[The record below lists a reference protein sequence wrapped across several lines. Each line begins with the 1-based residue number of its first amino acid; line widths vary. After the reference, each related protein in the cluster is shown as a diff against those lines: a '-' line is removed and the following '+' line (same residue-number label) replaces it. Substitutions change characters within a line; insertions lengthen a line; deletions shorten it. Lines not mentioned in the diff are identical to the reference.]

1 MTYFFDLDAHGGKL
15 DGLSLLPRSWVPH
28 YFSISQEIHRRW
40 LEQGGDGNLE
50 ATDLFDPVERN
61 WVQTQVSRFGE
72 QPESVSLIVRSN
84 ATEEGLE
91 QRGLLRSFRCD
102 GTFEAIFSA
111 AVQIFKAASGVS
123 LANPMGLIV
132 QAYCA
137 PILSGH
143 LSNERR
149 VSEESRRW
157 ICELDSSS
165 QFGKDI
171 EPRVIRWRV
180 ERASTV
186 PDTELLCADRKQLLR
201 SLRSLGRHF
210 YEKKERRHL
219 EWVWDGN
226 RLWVVQNDH
235 APDPT
240 GESPESAISS
250 LAHAIGANALNQFR
264 AFSSAD
270 AKRWQKLKCVETFRS
285 MDLPTTSL
293 YVLNGEGK
301 IRKLAKLGTLPGLI
315 SDLKLLM
322 GIPLVI
328 RTDIAG
334 ETAFF
339 AKRTDGISKAEVAID
354 FLRGTASELIN
365 AGVSPKDI
373 CFIAHRFIPAHASA
387 FSMATANG
395 NRVTVDSLWGLPD
408 GLEFC
413 SHDSFDVDVRNR
425 SIVAKKIRYKPT
437 FLAATPDGSWK
448 ARPLGPPWDWRPSLD
463 DSTVREIATL
473 SKRLAAA
480 LKETIV
486 IMWFAGIPTGAGHP
500 SLIPWRF
507 TAEGEPRQVDSTI
520 GEYFI
525 SKPYYVRNS
534 EDLDRLKEQSEPI
547 SSVLIKPDGPH
558 LRDKSFLERLG
569 TTVRSKELRI
579 DLEGSPLSHTYYV
592 LKRTGANVA
601 CVDPIK
607 SRNVRS
613 RFAKLVRDK
622 IPVRIQTQGEKV
634 VAISL
639 PKGELLDVL
648 KAKVVE
654 EAMEVLSAPSVESL
668 QEEMA
673 DVLEVLIALCR
684 VGSSS
689 LKKLEKLAAQK
700 RRKVGGFGKGLMLVQ
715 TEDLPLLEV
724 RTGNGLFNVGR
735 IRQARGSHQAI
746 VAAGRRLKT
755 RRDRIIIPLIP
766 SVPNRLRGPSRI
778 YFRNPDLEFEVWYRE
793 KSVEVI
799 LVGAKSD
806 FSTQLTLPFD
816 GPSRA

>member
-1 MTYFFDLDAHGGKL
+1 
-15 DGLSLLPRSWVPH
+15 
-28 YFSISQEIHRRW
+28 
-40 LEQGGDGNLE
+40 
-50 ATDLFDPVERN
+50 
-61 WVQTQVSRFGE
+61 
-72 QPESVSLIVRSN
+72 
-84 ATEEGLE
+84 
-91 QRGLLRSFRCD
+91 
-102 GTFEAIFSA
+102 
-111 AVQIFKAASGVS
+111 
-123 LANPMGLIV
+123 
-132 QAYCA
+132 
-137 PILSGH
+137 
-143 LSNERR
+143 
-149 VSEESRRW
+149 
-157 ICELDSSS
+157 
-165 QFGKDI
+165 
-171 EPRVIRWRV
+171 
-180 ERASTV
+180 
-186 PDTELLCADRKQLLR
+186 
-201 SLRSLGRHF
+201 
-210 YEKKERRHL
+210 
-219 EWVWDGN
+219 
-226 RLWVVQNDH
+226 
-235 APDPT
+235 
-240 GESPESAISS
+240 
-250 LAHAIGANALNQFR
+250 
-264 AFSSAD
+264 
-270 AKRWQKLKCVETFRS
+270 

-293 YVLNGEGK
+293 YVLNGERK
-301 IRKLAKLGTLPGLI
+301 IRKLAESGSLPGLTP
-315 SDLKLLM
+315 DLKLLTEV
-322 GIPLVI
+322 PLVI

-334 ETAFF
+334 ETTFF
-339 AKRTDGISKAEVAID
+339 AKRTDGISKAEAAIE
-354 FLRGTASELIN
+354 FLRSTASELLN
-365 AGVSPKDI
+365 AGVAPKEV

-395 NRVTVDSLWGLPD
+395 NRVTIDSLWGLPD

-448 ARPLGPPWDWRPSLD
+448 ATSLGPPWDWRPSLD
-463 DSTVREIATL
+463 DSIVREIATL
-473 SKRLAAA
+473 SKRLAAG

-486 IMWFAGIPTGAGHP
+486 IMWFAGIPAGAGHP
-500 SLIPWRF
+500 NLIPWRF
-507 TAEGEPRQVDSTI
+507 TTEGEPRQVESTI
-520 GEYFI
+520 GEYFT

-534 EDLDRLKEQSEPI
+534 EDLDRLKEQLEPI
-547 SSVLIKPDGPH
+547 SSVVIKPEGPH

-639 PKGELLDVL
+639 PEGELLDVL

-654 EAMEVLSAPSVESL
+654 EAMEVLSASSVESL

-684 VGSSS
+684 MGGSS
-689 LKKLEKLAAQK
+689 LKKLERLAAKK

-724 RTGNGLFNVGR
+724 RTGNGLFNVGS
-735 IRQARGSHQAI
+735 IRQARGSYQAI
-746 VAAGRRLKT
+746 IAAGRRLKT
-755 RRDRIIIPLIP
+755 RHDRIIIPLIP
-766 SVPNRLRGPSRI
+766 SVPNRLRGPRRI

-799 LVGAKSD
+799 LVGARSD

-816 GPSRA
+816 GPARA